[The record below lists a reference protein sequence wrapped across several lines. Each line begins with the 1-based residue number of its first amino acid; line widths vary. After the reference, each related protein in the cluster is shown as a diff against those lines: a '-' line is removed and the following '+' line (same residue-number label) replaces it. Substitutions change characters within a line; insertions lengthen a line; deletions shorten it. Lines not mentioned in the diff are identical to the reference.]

1 MLPLVS
7 QQQGKAVWWQ
17 VPAPQFLF
25 GLAASLSE
33 ADTLA
38 RFAAATDATLAAL
51 SAGPAAAAEMRSS
64 AGQLVRAAAG
74 SPHVIATVLH
84 EIRACQPHACALR
97 ASTKKRAQA
106 QPLPPPCS
114 VYAVLP
120 VFSSIHIA
128 ASARLTLSPA
138 GSASHPSKTLLPGSA
153 AQNVR
158 TCGSTHAREAFWGAC
173 DLART
178 RKAKE

>member
-97 ASTKKRAQA
+97 ARTKKCAQT
-106 QPLPPPCS
+106 QPLPP
-114 VYAVLP
+114 AVLCLRRSP
-120 VFSSIHIA
+120 CLFIHPY
-128 ASARLTLSPA
+128 SFLC
-138 GSASHPSKTLLPGSA
+138 PSNS
-153 AQNVR
+153 
-158 TCGSTHAREAFWGAC
+158 
-173 DLART
+173 LAR
-178 RKAKE
+178 RLCLAPI